1 MSTLVIVEHDN
12 QRLHPHTRALLGAA
26 SRLAGEVDVLV
37 IGHSCSTVAE
47 EAATL
52 EGVTRV
58 RWVDA
63 VHYSDLL
70 AENLAMVVAQ
80 MAAAYRHVL
89 LPATAFGK
97 NLAPRVAAMLDVA
110 QVSDIVGIQD
120 AEHFVRPIYA
130 GSLLETVRSRE
141 PVGVMTVRCS
151 AFMPVGQS
159 ANAAPIVPFSA
170 GPDMGVVRLLQRVRI
185 DATHPQLANARVVVA
200 GGRGL
205 GSAEA
210 FHRLLDP
217 LAACFGAAIAATRA
231 AVDSNYVGNDC
242 QVGQTGKIVAPDIYI
257 AVGIS
262 GAAQHIAGIRGA
274 KLVVAINKDPEAPLI
289 RLADL
294 ALVGDLHEVVPQL
307 TEMLQR

>member
-1 MSTLVIVEHDN
+1 MSALVIAEHDN

-26 SRLAGEVDVLV
+26 SQLAGEVDVLV
-37 IGHSCSTVAE
+37 IGHSCRTVAE

-52 EGVTRV
+52 AGVTRV

-63 VHYSDLL
+63 AHYSDLL

-110 QVSDIVGIQD
+110 QVSDIVRIQD

-141 PVGVMTVRCS
+141 PVGVVTVRCS
-151 AFMPVGQS
+151 AFSPVGQS
-159 ANAAPIVPFSA
+159 ANAAPVVPFSA
-170 GPDMGVVRLLQRVRI
+170 GPDMGVVRLLQRVQI
-185 DATHPQLANARVVVA
+185 DATHPQLASARVVVA

-210 FHRLLDP
+210 FHRLLVP

-231 AVDSNYVGNDC
+231 AVDGNYVGNDC
-242 QVGQTGKIVAPDIYI
+242 QVGQTGKIVAPEIYI

-307 TEMLQR
+307 TEMLRR